1 MTYSYRFT
9 DYLSPVSLSIA
20 SNGIASA
27 KARIARVG
35 IQSYNLGGKIYR
47 VLRRPEVVSSTAYL
61 FCNLPV
67 TLNHPSIKEGGE
79 VTETNKEKLVKGWG
93 SNTEYKDGWLETLVN
108 IFASDAID
116 AAQTTH
122 RYFSNGYKALLM
134 DGDQEWDRVSKPQGG
149 VWTDMGGL
157 ISPIGTKHEYDL
169 EQIPI
174 AGNHIALV
182 LNGTARAGDGA
193 TFIDSEEI
201 FLQIPLED
209 NSSMDELLKL
219 ASSVCDMAG
228 RCGYS
233 DMMEYQYDGKT
244 YKMPKSFKDMIKAY
258 DNWMQSKMSDSD
270 EFSKQFVDRFAYNA
284 VVTEL
289 NSMKAEISEKQKEIS
304 RLTSDQVDTQ
314 SLTGE
319 LESIR
324 RELSDK
330 QNAIVKLTTEKSLLQ
345 QKVNDALD
353 PAKIEAMISDRQ
365 KAYELASPF
374 LKNTQFDATKE
385 SIYWKK
391 MVLDSTQIDCT
402 NFNDEQIAIAFD
414 VAIQTLPK
422 KSSQKEDFTFDSIG
436 VFRQQEAVSLP
447 AMSLPQYRSFS

>member
-9 DYLSPVSLSIA
+9 DYIAPVKLSFSE
-20 SNGIASA
+20 NGIASA

-35 IQSYNLGGKIYR
+35 IQNYNLGGKTYR
-47 VLRRPEVVSSTAYL
+47 VLRRPEVVSGTAHL
-61 FCNLPV
+61 FRDLPV
-67 TLNHPSIKEGGE
+67 TLNHPSLQDGGE
-79 VTETNKEKLVKGWG
+79 VNESNKERLVKGWG
-93 SNTEYKDGWLETLVN
+93 SNTEYKEGWLETPVN
-108 IFASDAID
+108 IFASDAIA
-116 AAQTTH
+116 AAQNTH

-134 DGDQEWDRVSKPQGG
+134 DGDQEWDRSSKPQGG
-149 VWTDMGGL
+149 VWIDIGGL

-182 LNGTARAGDGA
+182 LNGTARAGEGA

-201 FLQIPLED
+201 FLQNQED
-209 NSSMDELLKL
+209 FLSMDKLLEL

-233 DMMEYQYDGKT
+233 DMIEYEYDGKS

-258 DNWMQSKMSDSD
+258 DGWMKSKMSDSD

-289 NSMKAEISEKQKEIS
+289 QSTKEEVAEKVKEIS

-314 SLTGE
+314 SLTSE

-330 QNAIVKLTTEKSLLQ
+330 QNAIAKLTTEKSLLQ
-345 QKVNDALD
+345 QKVSDALD

-365 KAYELASPF
+365 KAYDAASPF
-374 LKNTQFDATKE
+374 LDSIPFDATKE

-391 MVLDSTQIDCT
+391 LVLDSNQIDCT
-402 NFNDEQIAIAFD
+402 NFNPDQIAIAFE
-414 VAIQTLPK
+414 VATKTLPK
-422 KSSQKEDFTFDSIG
+422 RISQKNDSTFDSIG
-436 VFRQQEAVSLP
+436 LLRQQEPIKLTP
-447 AMSLPQYRSFS
+447 MTLPQYNSFS